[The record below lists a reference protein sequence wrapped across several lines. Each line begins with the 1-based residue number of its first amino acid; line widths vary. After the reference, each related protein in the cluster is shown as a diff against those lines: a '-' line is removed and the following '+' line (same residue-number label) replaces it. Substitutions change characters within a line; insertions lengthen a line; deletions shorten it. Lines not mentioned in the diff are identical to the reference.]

1 MSHNIDYIQIQ
12 LASPKEIERWSQ
24 RVLPNNQI
32 VGEITKADTINY
44 RTFKPER
51 DGLFCER
58 IFGSV
63 VSHECSCGKTRRRKP
78 MHSEL
83 PATLDQEP
91 SSSVASS
98 AEKVMGYVCQTCGV
112 EPTDAKVRRYRMG
125 CIHLRKPVAHLW
137 YFRNTPNILSVLMNM
152 SAGQTDFVLHLN
164 TYTPASANVTNYFLH
179 GGTEWYID
187 EWDPLH
193 TMFGNSTHIDEWDP
207 IQTMFGT
214 STGSDPFDMVNDE
227 ADIQAVWNIDA
238 WATGEKTKP
247 EFPSEAQLTEN
258 CGAEAMHALLT
269 QLDLPFMERMLSTRL
284 RRTVHA
290 YHTKM
295 RMKQFKGKS
304 SNLVWHFD
312 DLSLDEQETS
322 KDARK
327 FFKLTR
333 QGQRNRGLNAKI
345 KKLAKRLHYV
355 RLLARKQL
363 RPEWMIVS
371 VFPVLPPD
379 LRPMIQMS
387 SGRFAASDLNDL
399 YRRLIYRKIRYDKF
413 CKLFDAKFLPDLLI
427 RHDLC
432 LLQEAADAI
441 IDNGRLPK
449 PAQRPN
455 KNVFKSLTAIIEGK
469 HGRFRQ
475 NLLGKRV
482 DYSGR
487 SVIVVGPKLR
497 LHQCGLPRE
506 MALELF
512 HPFIIQALL
521 EYTVVRNIRA
531 AKNLIRKRSE
541 KVWEILERVVYAHP
555 LLLNR
560 APTLHRLG
568 IQAFEPIL
576 LSGRAIQLHPLVCPA
591 FNADFDGD
599 QMAVHIPLSLE
610 AQAEAR
616 LLMLATHNWLS
627 PATGEPIIVPSQD
640 MILGFY
646 YLSARRP
653 TPVRQPTSTKV
664 MPTPKPTFKVFQ
676 TIESALQR
684 YALHALS
691 IHDLVWVKAS
701 APADVQQPVPVEARI
716 HSTGHNTFIYD
727 ACVDEAWATP
737 AVAPRLS
744 PVPILGSGQQADLTF
759 GLAPQL
765 HRVASHT
772 FYLRTT
778 PGRLILNSL
787 IYENLFL

>member
-1 MSHNIDYIQIQ
+1 MSHDLDYIQIQ

-24 RVLPNNQI
+24 RVLPNNEI

-58 IFGSV
+58 IFGSIV
-63 VSHECSCGKTRRRKP
+63 NNECSCGKTRRRKP
-78 MHSEL
+78 MQMHA
-83 PATLDQEP
+83 PATLDEDVAQ
-91 SSSVASS
+91 SVVTDEAS
-98 AEKVMGYVCQTCGV
+98 GYVCPTCGV
-112 EPTDAKVRRYRMG
+112 QPTDAKVRRYRMG
-125 CIHLRKPVAHLW
+125 CIRLRKPVAHLW
-137 YFRNTPNILSVLMNM
+137 YFRNTPNILSVLMNI
-152 SAGQTDFVLHLN
+152 SAGQTDELLHFDS
-164 TYTPASANVTNYFLH
+164 YTPASANVMNYFLH

-187 EWDPLH
+187 EWDAVH
-193 TMFGNSTHIDEWDP
+193 AT
-207 IQTMFGT
+207 FGT
-214 STGSDPFDMVNDE
+214 AQQKPIVEFTDDGYEPE
-227 ADIQAVWNIDA
+227 EGDIEAVWNIDA
-238 WATGEKTKP
+238 WAQGAEKKTRYD
-247 EFPSEAQLTEN
+247 FPLDARTTQN
-258 CGAEAMHALLT
+258 CGAEAMHALLS

-284 RRTVHA
+284 RQKVQK
-290 YHTKM
+290 YHTKL
-295 RMKQFKGKS
+295 REKQVDGKFE
-304 SNLVWHFD
+304 NAVWDIEEWNEREGSHNK
-312 DLSLDEQETS
+312 TC
-322 KDARK
+322 ARK
-327 FFKLTR
+327 LLKVTR

-399 YRRLIYRKIRYDKF
+399 YRRLIYRKIRFDKF
-413 CKLFDAKFLPDLLI
+413 CNLFDAEFLPDLLI

-441 IDNGRLPK
+441 IDNGRLQK

-531 AKNLIRKRSE
+531 AKNLIQKRSE

-627 PATGEPIIVPSQD
+627 PATGEPSIVPSQD

-646 YLSARRP
+646 YLTTRRP
-653 TPVRQPTSTKV
+653 AKPLKASTSVELKVDQPD
-664 MPTPKPTFKVFQ
+664 FKVFQ
-676 TIESALQR
+676 TFGRVLQR
-684 YALHALS
+684 YALGALQL
-691 IHDLVWVKAS
+691 HELVWVKAE
-701 APADVQQPVPVEARI
+701 APADVSQPLPVEGRI
-716 HSTGHNTFIYD
+716 QSNGHNTFIYD
-727 ACVDEAWATP
+727 AGVTESWPTP
-737 AVAPRLS
+737 MVCNNPGMSIQMSSARDTDTV
-744 PVPILGSGQQADLTF
+744 F
-759 GLAPQL
+759 GLVPQI
-765 HRVASHT
+765 HRVSENT

>member
-1 MSHNIDYIQIQ
+1 MSHDLDYIQIQ

-58 IFGSV
+58 IFGSIV
-63 VSHECSCGKTRRRKP
+63 NNECSCGKTRRRKP
-78 MHSEL
+78 MQMHA
-83 PATLDQEP
+83 PATLDEDVAKP
-91 SSSVASS
+91 SVTASEE
-98 AEKVMGYVCQTCGV
+98 AIGYVCPTCGV

-125 CIHLRKPVAHLW
+125 CIRLRKPVAHLW
-137 YFRNTPNILSVLMNM
+137 YFRNTPNILSVLMNI
-152 SAGQTDFVLHLN
+152 SAGQTDELLHFD
-164 TYTPASANVTNYFLH
+164 TYTPASPGVMNYFLH

-187 EWDPLH
+187 EWEAVH
-193 TMFGNSTHIDEWDP
+193 AA
-207 IQTMFGT
+207 FGT
-214 STGSDPFDMVNDE
+214 VPQKPSVEFTDDGFEYQTEESDIE
-227 ADIQAVWNIDA
+227 AVWNMDA
-238 WATGEKTKP
+238 WAQGSHKKSQYD
-247 EFPSEAQLTEN
+247 FPLNPRTTQN
-258 CGAEAMHALLT
+258 CGAEAMHALLS

-284 RRTVHA
+284 RQKVHK

-295 RMKQFKGKS
+295 RVKQVVGKFDTAVWNIDEWDETYGKGNHGK
-304 SNLVWHFD
+304 VC
-312 DLSLDEQETS
+312 
-322 KDARK
+322 ARK
-327 FFKLTR
+327 LLKVTR

-399 YRRLIYRKIRYDKF
+399 YRRLIYRKIRFDKF
-413 CKLFDAKFLPDLLI
+413 CNLFDAEFLPDLLI

-441 IDNGRLPK
+441 IDNGRLQK

-531 AKNLIRKRSE
+531 AKNLIQQRSE
-541 KVWEILERVVYAHP
+541 KVWDILERVVYAHP

-627 PATGEPIIVPSQD
+627 PATGEPSIVPSQD

-646 YLSARRP
+646 YLTTRRP
-653 TPVRQPTSTKV
+653 AATLDTKASAELVHEQPA
-664 MPTPKPTFKVFQ
+664 FKVFQ
-676 TIESALQR
+676 TFDRVLQR
-684 YALHALS
+684 YALGALKL
-691 IHDLVWVKAS
+691 HELVWVKAD
-701 APADVQQPVPVEARI
+701 APADVQQPMPVEARVQP
-716 HSTGHNTFIYD
+716 SGHNTLIYD
-727 ACVDEAWATP
+727 AGVTESWPTP
-737 AVAPRLS
+737 MLAYTSSLTMQTLHGS
-744 PVPILGSGQQADLTF
+744 DSEPVF
-759 GLAPQL
+759 GLVPQI
-765 HRVASHT
+765 HRVASNT

>member
-1 MSHNIDYIQIQ
+1 MSHDLDYIQIQ
-12 LASPKEIERWSQ
+12 LASPKQIERWSQ
-24 RVLPNNQI
+24 RILPNNQI

-58 IFGSV
+58 IFGSIV
-63 VSHECSCGKTRRRKP
+63 NNECSCGKTRRRKP
-78 MHSEL
+78 MQMHP
-83 PATLDQEP
+83 PATLDEDVTNSIAP
-91 SSSVASS
+91 APDDGS
-98 AEKVMGYVCQTCGV
+98 GYVCPTCGV
-112 EPTDAKVRRYRMG
+112 HPTDAKVRRYRMG
-125 CIHLRKPVAHLW
+125 CIRLRKPVAHLW
-137 YFRNTPNILSVLMNM
+137 YFRNTPNILSVLMNI
-152 SAGQTDFVLHLN
+152 SAGQTDELLHFDS
-164 TYTPASANVTNYFLH
+164 YTPASTNVRNYFLQ

-187 EWDPLH
+187 EWDAVHAL
-193 TMFGNSTHIDEWDP
+193 FGVPQQKSFADFTEYGYVAENLD
-207 IQTMFGT
+207 
-214 STGSDPFDMVNDE
+214 NDIE
-227 ADIQAVWNIDA
+227 AVWNMDA
-238 WATGEKTKP
+238 WAHEAEQKTQYD
-247 EFPSEAQLTEN
+247 FPLEARTTQN
-258 CGAEAMHALLT
+258 CGAEAMHALLS

-284 RRTVHA
+284 RQKVQT
-290 YHTKM
+290 YHTKN
-295 RMKQFKGKS
+295 RQKQVNGGFENVS
-304 SNLVWHFD
+304 WED
-312 DLSLDEQETS
+312 DLPPALC
-322 KDARK
+322 ARRL
-327 FFKLTR
+327 FKVTR

-399 YRRLIYRKIRYDKF
+399 YRRLIYRKIRFDKF
-413 CKLFDAKFLPDLLI
+413 CNLFDAEFLPDLLI

-441 IDNGRLPK
+441 IDNGRLQK

-521 EYTVVRNIRA
+521 EYTIVRNIRA
-531 AKNLIRKRSE
+531 AKNLIQKRSE

-627 PATGEPIIVPSQD
+627 PATGEPSIVPSQD

-646 YLSARRP
+646 YLTARRP
-653 TPVRQPTSTKV
+653 ATSLKTQDGGTMQV
-664 MPTPKPTFKVFQ
+664 SSSEFKVFQ
-676 TIESALQR
+676 TFDRVLQR
-684 YALHALS
+684 YALGALHV
-691 IHDLVWVKAS
+691 HDLVWVKAD
-701 APADVQQPVPVEARI
+701 APADVSVPFPLQGRI
-716 HSTGHNTFIYD
+716 QSTGHNTFIYD
-727 ACVDEAWATP
+727 AGVTESWQTP
-737 AVAPRLS
+737 NVGDPNMIALQSVSTQDADAV
-744 PVPILGSGQQADLTF
+744 F
-759 GLAPQL
+759 GIAPQI
-765 HRVASHT
+765 HRCSTNT

>member
-1 MSHNIDYIQIQ
+1 MSQDLDYIQIQ

-44 RTFKPER
+44 RTFKPEK

-58 IFGSV
+58 VFGSIV
-63 VSHECSCGKTRRRKP
+63 NNECSCGKTRRRKP
-78 MHSEL
+78 MQMHP
-83 PATLDQEP
+83 PATLDDDVAK
-91 SSSVASS
+91 SVVTAPDDIS
-98 AEKVMGYVCQTCGV
+98 GYVCPTCGV
-112 EPTDAKVRRYRMG
+112 QPTDAKVRRYRMG
-125 CIHLRKPVAHLW
+125 CIRLRKPVAHLW
-137 YFRNTPNILSVLMNM
+137 YFRNTPNILSVLMNI
-152 SAGQTDFVLHLN
+152 SAGQTDELLHFDS
-164 TYTPASANVTNYFLH
+164 YTPASTNVMNYFLH

-187 EWDPLH
+187 EWDAVH
-193 TMFGNSTHIDEWDP
+193 AA
-207 IQTMFGT
+207 FGT
-214 STGSDPFDMVNDE
+214 AQQKLHAEFTDDGYAAE
-227 ADIQAVWNIDA
+227 EGDIEAVWNMDA
-238 WATGEKTKP
+238 WAQGGEPKTQYD
-247 EFPSEAQLTEN
+247 FPLDARTTQN
-258 CGAEAMHALLT
+258 CGAEAMHALLS

-284 RRTVHA
+284 RQKVDK
-290 YHTKM
+290 YHTKL
-295 RMKQFKGKS
+295 REKQVEGKFENAVWNIDEWNDKS
-304 SNLVWHFD
+304 STHDKVC
-312 DLSLDEQETS
+312 
-322 KDARK
+322 ARRLLK
-327 FFKLTR
+327 VTR

-399 YRRLIYRKIRYDKF
+399 YRRLIYRKIRFDKF
-413 CKLFDAKFLPDLLI
+413 CNLFDAEFLPDLLI

-521 EYTVVRNIRA
+521 EYNVVRNIRA
-531 AKNLIRKRSE
+531 AKNLIQKRSE
-541 KVWEILERVVYAHP
+541 RVWGILERVVYAHP

-627 PATGEPIIVPSQD
+627 PATGEPSIVPSQD

-646 YLSARRP
+646 YLTTRRAPEPIKASVSAQLKVP
-653 TPVRQPTSTKV
+653 QPA
-664 MPTPKPTFKVFQ
+664 FKAFQ
-676 TIESALQR
+676 TFDRVLQR
-684 YALHALS
+684 YALGALKL
-691 IHDLVWVKAS
+691 HELVWVKAD
-701 APADVQQPVPVEARI
+701 APADVLQQSPVEGRVQ
-716 HSTGHNTFIYD
+716 SNGHNTLIYD
-727 ACVDEAWATP
+727 AGVTESWPTPMVDNSTTLNIQMLPARTTEA
-737 AVAPRLS
+737 VFGV
-744 PVPILGSGQQADLTF
+744 VPQI
-759 GLAPQL
+759 
-765 HRVASHT
+765 HRASSNT

>member
-1 MSHNIDYIQIQ
+1 MSHDLDYIQIQ

-58 IFGSV
+58 IFGSIV
-63 VSHECSCGKTRRRKP
+63 NNECSCGKTRRRKP
-78 MHSEL
+78 MQMHP
-83 PATLDQEP
+83 PATLDEDVTQ
-91 SSSVASS
+91 SVIKGEAN
-98 AEKVMGYVCQTCGV
+98 GYVCPTCGV
-112 EPTDAKVRRYRMG
+112 QPTDAKVRRYRMG
-125 CIHLRKPVAHLW
+125 CIRLRKPVAHLW
-137 YFRNTPNILSVLMNM
+137 YFRNTPNILSVLMNI
-152 SAGQTDFVLHLN
+152 SAGQTDELLHFDS
-164 TYTPASANVTNYFLH
+164 YTPASSNVMNYFLH

-187 EWDPLH
+187 EWDAVH
-193 TMFGNSTHIDEWDP
+193 AK
-207 IQTMFGT
+207 FGT
-214 STGSDPFDMVNDE
+214 TQQKPIVEFNDAGYE
-227 ADIQAVWNIDA
+227 SEERDIEAVWNIDA
-238 WATGEKTKP
+238 WAQSTEKKTRYD
-247 EFPSEAQLTEN
+247 FPLEPRTTQN
-258 CGAEAMHALLT
+258 CGAEAMHALLS
-269 QLDLPFMERMLSTRL
+269 QLDLPFMERMLNTRL
-284 RRTVHA
+284 RQKVQKYQIKDR
-290 YHTKM
+290 K
-295 RMKQFKGKS
+295 KQVAGKFE
-304 SNLVWHFD
+304 NAVWD
-312 DLSLDEQETS
+312 I
-322 KDARK
+322 DARK
-327 FFKLTR
+327 LLKVTR

-399 YRRLIYRKIRYDKF
+399 YRRLIYRKIRFDKF
-413 CKLFDAKFLPDLLI
+413 CNLFDAEFLPDLLI

-432 LLQEAADAI
+432 LLQEATDAI
-441 IDNGRLPK
+441 IDNGRLQK

-531 AKNLIRKRSE
+531 AKNLIQKRSD
-541 KVWEILERVVYAHP
+541 KVWEILERVVYTHP

-627 PATGEPIIVPSQD
+627 PATGEPSIVPSQD

-646 YLSARRP
+646 YLTTLRP
-653 TPVRQPTSTKV
+653 TKPLKSASFSAVKGDQPD
-664 MPTPKPTFKVFQ
+664 FKIFQ
-676 TIESALQR
+676 TFDRVLQR
-684 YALHALS
+684 YALGALQL
-691 IHDLVWVKAS
+691 HELVWVKAD
-701 APADVQQPVPVEARI
+701 APADVSQFLPVEVRVQ
-716 HSTGHNTFIYD
+716 SNGHNTFIYD
-727 ACVDEAWATP
+727 SG
-737 AVAPRLS
+737 VAESWPMPMVLDNPGINIQMS
-744 PVPILGSGQQADLTF
+744 SIDNVF
-759 GLAPQL
+759 GLVPQI
-765 HRVASHT
+765 HRRSENT

>member
-1 MSHNIDYIQIQ
+1 MSRDIDYIQIQ
-12 LASPKEIERWSQ
+12 LASPKEIARWSQ
-24 RVLPNNQI
+24 RVLPNNKV

-58 IFGSV
+58 IFGSIT
-63 VSHECSCGKTRRRKP
+63 SNECSCGKTRRRKP
-78 MHSEL
+78 IKIQL
-83 PATLDQEP
+83 PVTLDGEISMPVQKPDEI
-91 SSSVASS
+91 
-98 AEKVMGYVCQTCGV
+98 GYVCPTCGV

-125 CIHLRKPVAHLW
+125 SIRLRKPVAHLW
-137 YFRNTPNILSVLMNM
+137 YFRNTPNILSVLLNIN
-152 SAGQTDFVLHLN
+152 AGQADELLHFDS
-164 TYTPASANVTNYFLH
+164 YTPSSPAVMNYFLH
-179 GGTEWYID
+179 GGTEFYID
-187 EWDPLH
+187 NWEAIHGYLGQVDKIFDLGEESFVSFSPFH
-193 TMFGNSTHIDEWDP
+193 DFTDE
-207 IQTMFGT
+207 
-214 STGSDPFDMVNDE
+214 E
-227 ADIQAVWNIDA
+227 ADIEAVWNTDA
-238 WATGEKTKP
+238 WIQNAQRQTKYG
-247 EFPSEAQLTEN
+247 FPMEPRTTEN
-258 CGAEAMHALLT
+258 CGAEAMHMLLS
-269 QLDLPFMERMLSTRL
+269 QLDLPFMERMLSARL
-284 RRTVHA
+284 RQTVKDYNSRLRVRA
-290 YHTKM
+290 DKTA
-295 RMKQFKGKS
+295 RNVDFT
-304 SNLVWHFD
+304 HFER
-312 DLSLDEQETS
+312 SE
-322 KDARK
+322 KARK
-327 FFKLTR
+327 LVKLTR
-333 QGQRNRGLNAKI
+333 QGQRSRGFSAKI
-345 KKLAKRLHYV
+345 KKLSKRLHYV

-379 LRPMIQMS
+379 LRPMIQMA

-399 YRRLIYRKIRYDKF
+399 YRRLIYRKIRFDKF
-413 CKLFDAKFLPDLLI
+413 CKLFDVDFLPDLLI

-441 IDNGRLPK
+441 IDNGRLEK

-455 KNVFKSLTAIIEGK
+455 KIVLKSLTAIIEGK

-512 HPFIIQALL
+512 QPFIIQALL
-521 EYTVVRNIRA
+521 ENTIVRNIRA
-531 AKNLIRKRSE
+531 AKNMIQKRQQP
-541 KVWEILERVVYAHP
+541 VWDILERVVYAHP

-627 PATGEPIIVPSQD
+627 PATGEPNIVPSQD

-646 YLSARRP
+646 YLTTRRLASAC
-653 TPVRQPTSTKV
+653 VGKNVNKFASKQAL
-664 MPTPKPTFKVFQ
+664 FKVFQ
-676 TIESALQR
+676 TFDQALQR
-684 YALHALS
+684 YSFGALKL
-691 IHDLVWVKAS
+691 HDLVWVKSPAL
-701 APADVQQPVPVEARI
+701 ADVQQPVPVEARI
-716 HSTGHNTFIYD
+716 QPNGHNTFIYD
-727 ACVDEAWATP
+727 SGVTESWPLPQTQQRLAPVLSSTAVDQSKPIFA
-737 AVAPRLS
+737 RL
-744 PVPILGSGQQADLTF
+744 
-759 GLAPQL
+759 PQL
-765 HRVASHT
+765 HCSGVHT
-772 FYLRTT
+772 YYIRTT